1 MSNLSVLIIEK
12 NSDIRSL
19 NIKKFDIN
27 ELYKKCGFKKSSDF
41 ILQARW
47 EANSNIENIYI
58 ELYAKENGRANNENK
73 YEFPPPVDK
82 NLFFGSCALVSYF
95 IDNDNN
101 KVYTNL
107 TIELWNSVY
116 ETLFGGFE
124 DLSKTAYEDEME
136 EDELANVDKSMLSNG
151 YLKDDFVVDDAIENI
166 SLCSELSEESYLTD
180 EEDEY

>member
-82 NLFFGSCALVSYF
+82 NLFFGSCA
-95 IDNDNN
+95 
-101 KVYTNL
+101 
-107 TIELWNSVY
+107 
-116 ETLFGGFE
+116 
-124 DLSKTAYEDEME
+124 
-136 EDELANVDKSMLSNG
+136 
-151 YLKDDFVVDDAIENI
+151 
-166 SLCSELSEESYLTD
+166 
-180 EEDEY
+180 